1 MELPGRASARS
12 PMQRPNEQKRRDIL
26 AAAERLFAT
35 RPFHEVKL
43 DDVAASARIG
53 KGTIYI
59 YFKNKEDL
67 YLTLIRE
74 GMGDLLGR
82 LRNRIE
88 VAEEP
93 AIATLEMIVRE
104 MVRFAAA
111 RPNMYQLIRVVMPG
125 TKSLAERGELARLV
139 ETVLRR
145 GIRMGEL
152 VDPHP
157 EITAQFLPSAI
168 RAAMVFGPASASEEL
183 RVRHIVRVFSE
194 GLLPR
199 MKEKSLT

>member
-1 MELPGRASARS
+1 
-12 PMQRPNEQKRRDIL
+12 MQVPNEQKRRDIL

-35 RPFHEVKL
+35 RAFHEVKL

-67 YLTLIRE
+67 YLSLIRE
-74 GMGDLLGR
+74 GMTDLLGK
-82 LRNRIE
+82 LRQRIE
-88 VAEEP
+88 ADEEP
-93 AIATLEMIVRE
+93 AIATLELIVRE

-111 RPNMYQLIRVVMPG
+111 RPNMYQLMRVVLPG
-125 TKSLAERGELARLV
+125 TKSLAERGELAKLV

-145 GIRMGEL
+145 GVRSGEL

-157 EITAQFLPSAI
+157 EFTAQFLPSAI
-168 RAAMVFGPASASEEL
+168 RAAMVFGPENASEEL
-183 RVRHIVRVFSE
+183 RVRQIVRVFAQ

-199 MKEKSLT
+199 TKEKSLS

>member
-1 MELPGRASARS
+1 
-12 PMQRPNEQKRRDIL
+12 MQRPNDKKRRDIL
-26 AAAERLFAT
+26 TAAERLFAM
-35 RPFHEVKL
+35 RAFHVVKL
-43 DDVAASARIG
+43 DDIAARARIG

-74 GMGDLLGR
+74 GMADLLGK
-82 LRNRIE
+82 LRQRIE
-88 VAEEP
+88 ADEEP
-93 AIATLEMIVRE
+93 AIATLEVIVRE

-111 RPNMYQLIRVVMPG
+111 RPNMYQLMRVVLPG
-125 TKSLAERGELARLV
+125 TKSLAERGELAKLV

-145 GIRMGEL
+145 GVRSGEL

-157 EITAQFLPSAI
+157 ELTAQFLPSAI
-168 RAAMVFGPASASEEL
+168 RAAMVFGPQSASEEL
-183 RVRHIVRVFSE
+183 RVRHIVRVFAQ

-199 MKEKSLT
+199 SKEKSLK

>member
-1 MELPGRASARS
+1 
-12 PMQRPNEQKRRDIL
+12 MQVRNEQKRRDIL

-35 RPFHEVKL
+35 RAFHEVKL

-67 YLTLIRE
+67 YLSLIRE
-74 GMGDLLGR
+74 GMADLLGK
-82 LRNRIE
+82 LRQRID
-88 VAEEP
+88 ANEEP
-93 AIATLEMIVRE
+93 AIATLELIVRE

-111 RPNMYQLIRVVMPG
+111 RPNMYQLMRVVLQG
-125 TKSLAERGELARLV
+125 TKSLAERGELAMLV

-145 GIRMGEL
+145 GVRSGEL

-157 EITAQFLPSAI
+157 ELTAQLLPSAI
-168 RAAMVFGPASASEEL
+168 RAAIVFGPQDASEEL
-183 RVRHIVRVFSE
+183 RVRQIVRIFAQ

-199 MKEKSLT
+199 SKEKSL